1 MKTWVAFGGLGEGE
15 GDKTVRSSTST
26 SSGMGIGFIQD
37 ISGGGMIDRDK
48 KWLFPVC

>member
-26 SSGMGIGFIQD
+26 SSGMGIGFVRD

-48 KWLFPVC
+48 K